1 MFIAETKLGE
11 LLVGVIVEHALNVPP
26 PKKLVVDD
34 PPQLY
39 VVYEP
44 PGALKVISHS

>member
-1 MFIAETKLGE
+1 MFIAETKLAE
-11 LLVGVIVEHALNVPP
+11 LLVGITVEHLLKVPP
-26 PKKLVVDD
+26 PKKLVVED

-39 VVYEP
+39 VVYDP